1 MFSRMSCFNNFLT
14 CIVLKFNSFIL
25 FLLLKK
31 VIPAIFV
38 SHSFV
43 GSKNG
48 SFVSGDIGK
57 IYSWV
62 KTNLTEAFSEL
73 LLEGEHTGSGNGGVV
88 TVSPDR
94 DDNVGEGSLRDE
106 QVFSFTLVLDYHI
119 FTTFFKTMEVAVI

>member
-1 MFSRMSCFNNFLT
+1 M
-14 CIVLKFNSFIL
+14 
-25 FLLLKK
+25 LLKK

-119 FTTFFKTMEVAVI
+119 FTTFFKTVEVAVI

>member
-1 MFSRMSCFNNFLT
+1 M
-14 CIVLKFNSFIL
+14 
-25 FLLLKK
+25 LLKK

-73 LLEGEHTGSGNGGVV
+73 LLEGEHTGSGDGGIMA
-88 TVSPDR
+88 VSPDR
-94 DDNVGEGSLRDE
+94 DDHVGECSLRDK
-106 QVFSFTLVLDYHI
+106 QIFSFTLVLDYHI
-119 FTTFFKTMEVAVI
+119 FTTFFKTMEVAVILKRTTSEKNLIVTFL

>member
-1 MFSRMSCFNNFLT
+1 MFSRMSCCNIFLT

-25 FLLLKK
+25 FCYLKK

-106 QVFSFTLVLDYHI
+106 
-119 FTTFFKTMEVAVI
+119 